1 MSTTPE
7 KFHAISEIPAGS
19 TSPANSDATVASV
32 SASATSTA
40 NQHASA
46 STCSSS
52 ASHLVRA
59 VTPIPTIL
67 NRPDKAIRDA
77 KSVRGEM
84 HNVLALMRRWAR
96 KDRFFREIPIQ
107 EESPILRSFKML
119 HEHMQNVSNL
129 NRIDTTTY
137 LKPFLEAIADGG
149 EVTGILSQSSKSP
162 CRTTPFVH
170 PCILISSPFL

>member
-1 MSTTPE
+1 MSTNHE
-7 KFHAISEIPAGS
+7 NFQVVSEISSGS
-19 TSPANSDATVASV
+19 ASPNNADATVGSV
-32 SASATSTA
+32 SAPATSTA
-40 NQHASA
+40 KQHASA

-59 VTPIPTIL
+59 VTPISKIL

-107 EESPILRSFKML
+107 EESPILRS
-119 HEHMQNVSNL
+119 
-129 NRIDTTTY
+129 
-137 LKPFLEAIADGG
+137 
-149 EVTGILSQSSKSP
+149 LSLSAYFSMDRRSVIEEDDSL
-162 CRTTPFVH
+162 RFAG
-170 PCILISSPFL
+170 